1 MIDVLR
7 LPYDSERS
15 RFHFEQKVLDH
26 GYVKYVAHMGSDEDI
41 VAAARMSTG
50 KGFLGWRPGYI
61 CRRCH
66 QHGLTKDA
74 AAFTGSACAAPEV
87 GHDFTDHPGDEKLL
101 TFLYANKHMTP
112 FEMCE
117 LVVEVKAPIFV
128 FRELHRHRTFS
139 INEMSARY
147 TQMPN
152 EHYVPVL
159 DRFAPKQTGNKQESS
174 VGSAPE
180 YDYEAWQLAVAR
192 EQEELYETY
201 AGLIENGAPKE
212 IARINTP
219 VSRYSVMRWKANL
232 RNWLQMFTLRD
243 HHAAQWE
250 CQQTVKPIV
259 EIARALFPRTV
270 ALWEE
275 HTKFA
280 VTLSRSEVQ
289 EMKDLLRGERAM
301 PREGNGDSARLS
313 EGFLGKFK

>member
-1 MIDVLR
+1 VIDVLR
-7 LPYDSERS
+7 LPYGSELR

-26 GYVKYVAHMGSDEDI
+26 GFVKYVAHMGSDESI
-41 VAAARMSTG
+41 VEAARMSTG
-50 KGFLGWRPGYI
+50 KGFQGWDPHERCANCGIEKREGTI
-61 CRRCH
+61 CSTSGEEH
-66 QHGLTKDA
+66 
-74 AAFTGSACAAPEV
+74 P
-87 GHDFTDHPGDEKLL
+87 HDWKTVAGDEKLL
-101 TFLYANKHMTP
+101 EFLYANHHMTP

-117 LVVEVKAPIFV
+117 LAVEVKAPIFV

-152 EHYVPVL
+152 EHYVPAL
-159 DRFAPKQTGNKQESS
+159 DRFAPKQTGNKQADSASS
-174 VGSAPE
+174 ASADYLVMGVEEIVECVGLEQGAI
-180 YDYEAWQLAVAR
+180 YDF
-192 EQEELYETY
+192 YETQ
-201 AGLIENGAPKE
+201 LKNGVPKE

-259 EIARALFPRTV
+259 EIARALFPRTI

-275 HTKFA
+275 HTKYA
-280 VTLSRSEVQ
+280 VTLSRSEVE
-289 EMKDLLRGERAM
+289 EMKELLRGGKRM
-301 PREGNGDSARLS
+301 PREEERGELLS